1 MVRKTKDAADNT
13 YASLLAAAEQVFF
26 EKGVAA
32 TTLTDIATAAGVT
45 RGAIYW
51 HFKDKASL
59 LKALLDQAMLPM
71 QAMLS
76 ALDDG
81 PQPDPLGAV
90 RAMCVQSLVN
100 LVQSPQQQR
109 IFTILLHKCEN
120 VGDVAIML
128 AEEMRCRDEYLDR
141 TKRLLQQAQDMG
153 QIPADA
159 DVLVCMQVLHSFM
172 VGTKH
177 QWLVM
182 QPPYPLDQVAPAM
195 VDAVLAGLRT
205 SPPRQTPR

>member
-13 YASLLAAAEQVFF
+13 YASLLEAAERVFF
-26 EKGVAA
+26 EKGVGG
-32 TTLTDIATAAGVT
+32 TTLADIAAEAGVT

-71 QAMLS
+71 QAMLN

-81 PQPDPLGAV
+81 PQPDPMGAI
-90 RAMCVQSLVN
+90 RNMCVQSLVN
-100 LVQSPQQQR
+100 LVNSPQQQR
-109 IFTILLHKCEN
+109 VFTILLHKCEN

-128 AEEMRCRDEYLDR
+128 AEEMRCRDEYLNR
-141 TKRLLQQAQDMG
+141 TKSLLLQAQSMG
-153 QIPADA
+153 QIPANA
-159 DVLVCMQVLHSFM
+159 DVSLCMQILHSFM

-182 QPPYPLDQVAPAM
+182 QPAYALDQAAPAM

-205 SPPRQTPR
+205 QPPLQNPP